1 MASLRSF
8 SNIKNMRDKAEA
20 IPRAQ
25 RRVIY
30 AMGIPSKI
38 DRLFFKMNFFGMTL
52 LLQNKN

>member
-1 MASLRSF
+1 
-8 SNIKNMRDKAEA
+8 MRDKAEA

-25 RRVIY
+25 GRVIY